1 MLNALTSPRRR
12 LLIGT
17 VIVGALVASAL
28 AWAMIREPR
37 QETQDI
43 PVVLVHGFG
52 GSASSM
58 DRLEGALRRQGRRVV
73 SVQLPRLGTGPIEQS
88 SRAVAKAVTE
98 TGAQRVDLV
107 GFSAGGVVVRTYLHE
122 LEGATATRRVVLL
135 GSPNHGAEI
144 AAFAASADPT
154 TCVDACA
161 QLSPGSSFLE
171 ELNDVDETPEGP
183 VYTSIWTANDR
194 TVTPPESAILEGASN
209 VRVQDVCSDSAL
221 GHGDLINDPLAVG
234 LVLHALAGQHDATC
248 DALRSLG
255 AKALRT

>member
-1 MLNALTSPRRR
+1 MLNALTPQRQR

-17 VIVGALVASAL
+17 VIVGALMASAL
-28 AWAMIREPR
+28 AWAVVGGPRREA
-37 QETQDI
+37 QGI
-43 PVVLVHGFG
+43 PVLLVHGFG
-52 GSASSM
+52 GTASSM
-58 DRLEGALRRQGRRVV
+58 DRLEGALRGQGRRVV
-73 SVQLPRLGTGPIEQS
+73 SVQLPRMGTGPIEQS
-88 SRAVAKAVTE
+88 SRAIADAVTE
-98 TGAQRVDLV
+98 TGARRVDLV
-107 GFSAGGVVVRTYLHE
+107 GFSAGGVVVRAYLHE

-135 GSPNHGAEI
+135 GSPNHGAEL

-171 ELNDVDETPEGP
+171 GLNDGDETPDGP
-183 VYTSIWTANDR
+183 DYTSIWTANDR

-221 GHGDLINDPLAVG
+221 GHADLINDPVAIG
-234 LVLHALAGQHDATC
+234 LVLHALAGQRDATC

-255 AKALRT
+255 AKGA

>member
-1 MLNALTSPRRR
+1 MLNALTPQRRR
-12 LLIGT
+12 LLIGA
-17 VIVGALVASAL
+17 VILSALVASAF
-28 AWAMIREPR
+28 AWVLVDGPR
-37 QETQDI
+37 PETQEI
-43 PVVLVHGFG
+43 PVLLVHGFG

-58 DRLEGALRRQGRRVV
+58 DRLEGALRGQGRRVV

-88 SRAVAKAVTE
+88 SRAVADAVTE
-98 TGAQRVDLV
+98 TDAPRVDLV

-122 LEGATATRRVVLL
+122 LEGASVTRRVVLL
-135 GSPNHGAEI
+135 GSPNHGAEV

-171 ELNDVDETPEGP
+171 ELNDGDETPDGP
-183 VYTSIWTANDR
+183 DFTSIWTANDR

-221 GHGDLINDPLAVG
+221 GHADLISDPLAIG
-234 LVLHALAGQHDATC
+234 LVVHALAGQREATC

-255 AKALRT
+255 AKGA